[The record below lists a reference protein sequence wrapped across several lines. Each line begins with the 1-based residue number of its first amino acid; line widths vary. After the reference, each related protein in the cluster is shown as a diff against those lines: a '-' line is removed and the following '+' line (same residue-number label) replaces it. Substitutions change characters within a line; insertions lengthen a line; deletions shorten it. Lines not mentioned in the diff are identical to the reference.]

1 MADLHYE
8 KIYEWN
14 LVYRMNHWIRA
25 ISIFTLIFTGYY
37 IYWPFL
43 SGGEDSQLMNLMRFF
58 HFISMY
64 VVILSFIAQLYFD
77 RDIWEY
83 MPTWNKIKT
92 IPDMLAYYLF
102 LKDTHEEYGKFN
114 PLQALTYF
122 FWGLLLIIET
132 LTGFAIYSGNIFGIW
147 DSRETFAWVNNILGG
162 MPITRLV
169 HFAIM
174 WIFIITVPVHIYMV
188 FLKGL
193 TDKDNTLLSIFTGYK
208 LKQVK

>member
-14 LVYRMNHWIRA
+14 LIYRINHWVRA

-43 SGGEDSQLMNLMRFF
+43 SPEENSQLMNLMRFF

-64 VVILSFIAQLYFD
+64 IIILSFIAQLYFD
-77 RDIWEY
+77 KDIWEY
-83 MPTWNKIKT
+83 LPTWNKIKT
-92 IPDMLAYYLF
+92 VPDMLAYYLF

-147 DSRETFAWVNNILGG
+147 DSRTAFGWVNNILGG

-169 HFAIM
+169 HFSIM
-174 WIFIITVPVHIYMV
+174 WIFIITVPVHIYMAL
-188 FLKGL
+188 LKDL
-193 TDKDNTLLSIFTGYK
+193 TDRDNTLRSILTGYK
-208 LKQVK
+208 FKRVS

>member
-14 LVYRMNHWIRA
+14 MVYRMNHWIRA
-25 ISIFTLIFTGYY
+25 ISIFTLVFTGYY

-43 SGGEDSQLMNLMRFF
+43 SPEEDSQLMNLMRFF

-64 VVILSFIAQLYFD
+64 IIILSFIAQLYFD
-77 RDIWEY
+77 KDIWEY
-83 MPTWNKIKT
+83 LPTWNKIKT
-92 IPDMLAYYLF
+92 VPDMLAYYLF

-147 DSRETFAWVNNILGG
+147 DSRTAFGWVNNILGG

-188 FLKGL
+188 ILKEL
-193 TDKDNTLLSIFTGYK
+193 TDRDSTFWSIFTGYK
-208 LKQVK
+208 LKRTS

>member
-14 LVYRMNHWIRA
+14 LVYRINHWIRA

-43 SGGEDSQLMNLMRFF
+43 SPEEDSQLMNLMRFF

-64 VVILSFIAQLYFD
+64 IIILSFIAQLYFD

-147 DSRETFAWVNNILGG
+147 DSRTAFGWVNNILGG

-174 WIFIITVPVHIYMV
+174 WIFIITVPVHVYMV
-188 FLKGL
+188 ILKTL
-193 TDKDNTLLSIFTGYK
+193 TDRDSTFWSIFTGYK
-208 LKQVK
+208 LKRTG

>member
-14 LVYRMNHWIRA
+14 LVYRMNHWLRA

-43 SGGEDSQLMNLMRFF
+43 SGGEGSQLMNLMRFF

-64 VVILSFIAQLYFD
+64 IIILSFIAQLYFD

-92 IPDMLAYYLF
+92 IPDMFAYYLF

-132 LTGFAIYSGNIFGIW
+132 LTGFAIYSGDIFGIW
-147 DSRETFAWVNNILGG
+147 DSRETFGWVNNILGG

-174 WIFIITVPVHIYMV
+174 WIFIITVPVHVYMV
-188 FLKGL
+188 ILKNL
-193 TDKDNTLLSIFTGYK
+193 TDRDSTFWSIFTGYK

>member
-14 LVYRMNHWIRA
+14 LVYRMNHWLRA

-43 SGGEDSQLMNLMRFF
+43 SPEEDSQLMNLMRFF

-64 VVILSFIAQLYFD
+64 IIILSFIAQLYFD

-132 LTGFAIYSGNIFGIW
+132 LTGFAIYSGDIFGIW
-147 DSRETFAWVNNILGG
+147 DSRETFGWVNNILGG

-174 WIFIITVPVHIYMV
+174 WIFIITVPVHVYMV
-188 FLKGL
+188 ILKNL
-193 TDKDNTLLSIFTGYK
+193 TDRDSTFWSIFTGYK
-208 LKQVK
+208 LKRTG

>member
-14 LVYRMNHWIRA
+14 LVYRINHWIRA

-43 SGGEDSQLMNLMRFF
+43 SPEEDSQLMNLMRFF

-64 VVILSFIAQLYFD
+64 IIILSFIAQLYFD

-147 DSRETFAWVNNILGG
+147 DSRTAFGWVNNILGG

-174 WIFIITVPVHIYMV
+174 WIFIITVPVHVYMV
-188 FLKGL
+188 ILKNL
-193 TDKDNTLLSIFTGYK
+193 TDRDSTFWSIFTGYK
-208 LKQVK
+208 LKRTG

>member
-14 LVYRMNHWIRA
+14 LVYRMNHWLRA

-43 SGGEDSQLMNLMRFF
+43 SPEEDSQLMNLMRFF

-64 VVILSFIAQLYFD
+64 IIILSFIAQLYFD
-77 RDIWEY
+77 KDIWEY
-83 MPTWNKIKT
+83 LPTWNKIKT

-147 DSRETFAWVNNILGG
+147 DSRTAFGWVNNILGG

-174 WIFIITVPVHIYMV
+174 WIFIITVPVHVYMV
-188 FLKGL
+188 ILKNL
-193 TDKDNTLLSIFTGYK
+193 TDRDSTFWSIFTGYK
-208 LKQVK
+208 LKRTG

>member
-14 LVYRMNHWIRA
+14 LVYRMNHWLRA

-43 SGGEDSQLMNLMRFF
+43 SPEEDSQLMNLMRFF

-64 VVILSFIAQLYFD
+64 IIILSFIAQLYFD

-83 MPTWNKIKT
+83 LPTWNKIKT

-147 DSRETFAWVNNILGG
+147 DSRTAFGWVNNILGG

-174 WIFIITVPVHIYMV
+174 WIFIITVPVHVYMV
-188 FLKGL
+188 ILKNL
-193 TDKDNTLLSIFTGYK
+193 TDRDSTFWSIFTGYK
-208 LKQVK
+208 LKRTG

>member
-14 LVYRMNHWIRA
+14 LVYRMNHWLRA

-43 SGGEDSQLMNLMRFF
+43 SPEEDSQLMNLMRFF

-64 VVILSFIAQLYFD
+64 IIILSFIAQLYFD

-147 DSRETFAWVNNILGG
+147 DSRTAFGWVNNILGG

-174 WIFIITVPVHIYMV
+174 WIFIITVPVHVYMV
-188 FLKGL
+188 ILKNL
-193 TDKDNTLLSIFTGYK
+193 TDRDSTFWSIFTGYK
-208 LKQVK
+208 LKRTG

>member
-14 LVYRMNHWIRA
+14 MVYRINHWIRA

-43 SGGEDSQLMNLMRFF
+43 SPGEDSQLMNLMRFF

-64 VVILSFIAQLYFD
+64 IIILSFIAQFYFD
-77 RDIWEY
+77 KDIWEY
-83 MPTWNKIKT
+83 LPTWNKIKT
-92 IPDMLAYYLF
+92 VPDMLAYYLF

-147 DSRETFAWVNNILGG
+147 DSRTAFGWVNNILGG

-174 WIFIITVPVHIYMV
+174 WIFIITVPVHVYMV
-188 FLKGL
+188 ILKEL
-193 TDKDNTLLSIFTGYK
+193 TDRDSTFWSIFTGYK
-208 LKQVK
+208 LKRTS

>member
-14 LVYRMNHWIRA
+14 LVYRMNHWLRA

-43 SGGEDSQLMNLMRFF
+43 SPEEDSQLMNLMRFF

-64 VVILSFIAQLYFD
+64 IIILSFIAQLYFD
-77 RDIWEY
+77 KDIWEY
-83 MPTWNKIKT
+83 LPTWNKIKT

-122 FWGLLLIIET
+122 
-132 LTGFAIYSGNIFGIW
+132 AIYSGNIFGIW
-147 DSRETFAWVNNILGG
+147 DSRTAFGWVNNILGG

-174 WIFIITVPVHIYMV
+174 WIFIITVPVHVYMV
-188 FLKGL
+188 ILKEL
-193 TDKDNTLLSIFTGYK
+193 TDRDNTLRSILTGYK
-208 LKQVK
+208 FKRVS

>member
-1 MADLHYE
+1 
-8 KIYEWN
+8 
-14 LVYRMNHWIRA
+14 
-25 ISIFTLIFTGYY
+25 
-37 IYWPFL
+37 
-43 SGGEDSQLMNLMRFF
+43 
-58 HFISMY
+58 
-64 VVILSFIAQLYFD
+64 
-77 RDIWEY
+77 

-147 DSRETFAWVNNILGG
+147 DSRTAFGWVNNILGG

-174 WIFIITVPVHIYMV
+174 WIFIITVPVHVYMV
-188 FLKGL
+188 ILKNL
-193 TDKDNTLLSIFTGYK
+193 TDRDSTFWSIFTGYK
-208 LKQVK
+208 LKRTG

>member
-14 LVYRMNHWIRA
+14 MVYRINHWLRA
-25 ISIFTLIFTGYY
+25 VSIFTLIFTGYY

-43 SGGEDSQLMNLMRFF
+43 SSGEGSQLMNLMRFF

-64 VVILSFIAQLYFD
+64 IIILSFIAQLYFD
-77 RDIWEY
+77 KDIREY
-83 MPTWNKIKT
+83 LPTWSKIKT
-92 IPDMLAYYLF
+92 TPDMLAYYLF

-132 LTGFAIYSGNIFGIW
+132 LTGFAIYSGKIFGIW
-147 DSRETFAWVNNILGG
+147 D
-162 MPITRLV
+162 
-169 HFAIM
+169 
-174 WIFIITVPVHIYMV
+174 
-188 FLKGL
+188 
-193 TDKDNTLLSIFTGYK
+193 
-208 LKQVK
+208 

>member
-43 SGGEDSQLMNLMRFF
+43 SPEEDSQLMNLMRFF

-64 VVILSFIAQLYFD
+64 IIILSFIAQLYFD
-77 RDIWEY
+77 KDIWEY
-83 MPTWNKIKT
+83 LPTWNKIKT

-147 DSRETFAWVNNILGG
+147 DSRTAFGWVNNILGG

-174 WIFIITVPVHIYMV
+174 WIFIITVPVHVYMV
-188 FLKGL
+188 ILKNL
-193 TDKDNTLLSIFTGYK
+193 TDRDSTFWSIFTGYK
-208 LKQVK
+208 LKRTG

>member
-43 SGGEDSQLMNLMRFF
+43 SPEEDSQLMNLMRFF

-64 VVILSFIAQLYFD
+64 IIILSFIAQLYFD

-147 DSRETFAWVNNILGG
+147 DSRTAFGWVNNILGG

-174 WIFIITVPVHIYMV
+174 WIFIITVPVHVYMV
-188 FLKGL
+188 ILKNL
-193 TDKDNTLLSIFTGYK
+193 TDRDSTFWSIFTGYK
-208 LKQVK
+208 LKRTG

>member
-14 LVYRMNHWIRA
+14 LVYRINHWIRA

-43 SGGEDSQLMNLMRFF
+43 SPEEDSQLMNLMRFF

-64 VVILSFIAQLYFD
+64 IIILSFIAQLYFD
-77 RDIWEY
+77 KDIWEY
-83 MPTWNKIKT
+83 LPTWNKIKT

-147 DSRETFAWVNNILGG
+147 DSRTAFGWVNNILGG

-174 WIFIITVPVHIYMV
+174 WIFIITVPVHVYMV
-188 FLKGL
+188 ILKNL
-193 TDKDNTLLSIFTGYK
+193 TDRDSTFWSIFTGYK
-208 LKQVK
+208 LKRTG

>member
-43 SGGEDSQLMNLMRFF
+43 SPGEDSQLMNLMRFF

-64 VVILSFIAQLYFD
+64 IIILSFIAQLYFD
-77 RDIWEY
+77 KDIWEY
-83 MPTWNKIKT
+83 LPTWNKIKT

-147 DSRETFAWVNNILGG
+147 DSRTAFGWVNNILGG

-174 WIFIITVPVHIYMV
+174 WIFIITVPVHVYMV
-188 FLKGL
+188 ILKNL
-193 TDKDNTLLSIFTGYK
+193 TDRDSTFWSIFTGYK
-208 LKQVK
+208 LKRTG

>member
-14 LVYRMNHWIRA
+14 LVYRINHLVRA

-37 IYWPFL
+37 IYWPFI

-64 VVILSFIAQLYFD
+64 VVILSFIAQLYYD
-77 RDIWEY
+77 KDIWEY

-92 IPDMLAYYLF
+92 VPDMLVYYLF

-147 DSRETFAWVNNILGG
+147 DSRTAFGWVNNILGG

-174 WIFIITVPVHIYMV
+174 WIFIITVPVHVYMV
-188 FLKGL
+188 ILKNL
-193 TDKDNTLLSIFTGYK
+193 TDRDSTFWSIFTGYK
-208 LKQVK
+208 LKRTG